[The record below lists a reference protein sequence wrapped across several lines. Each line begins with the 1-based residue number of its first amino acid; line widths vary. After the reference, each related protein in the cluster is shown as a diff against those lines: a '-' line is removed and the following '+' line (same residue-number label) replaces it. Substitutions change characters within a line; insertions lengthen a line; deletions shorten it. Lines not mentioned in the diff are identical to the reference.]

1 MNTIAHGSATARTS
15 SALLSAKI
23 ARNPYVPS
31 DVHAAS
37 VTANS
42 VPSGSAQSSTAF
54 VSMLMLLTHAGKW
67 MRLLLST
74 PQLLDPAA
82 GCSVSAAPT
91 LHDIAVM
98 HSDMNDTGWQYQ
110 PAPWERERERSP
122 LEMTA
127 ERPAGIRVALG
138 DSGGGGR
145 YGTKGP

>member
-1 MNTIAHGSATARTS
+1 M
-15 SALLSAKI
+15 LSAKI

-42 VPSGSAQSSTAF
+42 VPSGSAQ
-54 VSMLMLLTHAGKW
+54 
-67 MRLLLST
+67 
-74 PQLLDPAA
+74 QLLDPAA
-82 GCSVSAAPT
+82 GCSVSTAPT
-91 LHDIAVM
+91 LHDVAVM
-98 HSDMNDTGWQYQ
+98 HSDMNDTGWQYH

>member
-1 MNTIAHGSATARTS
+1 MDTIAHGSATARPS

-54 VSMLMLLTHAGKW
+54 VSMLMKHTTAARSRSGVQ
-67 MRLLLST
+67 RST
-74 PQLLDPAA
+74 
-82 GCSVSAAPT
+82 APT
-91 LHDIAVM
+91 LHDVAVM